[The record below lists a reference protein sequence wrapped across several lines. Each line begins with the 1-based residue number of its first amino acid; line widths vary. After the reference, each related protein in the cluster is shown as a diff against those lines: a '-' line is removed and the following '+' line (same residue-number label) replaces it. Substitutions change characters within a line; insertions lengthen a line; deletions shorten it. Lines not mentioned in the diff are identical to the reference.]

1 MKDEASTGV
10 LLSSRGC
17 GGAATGEGAV
27 PPAAARPPSMER
39 RVVDVRG
46 RRVGDGDGVG
56 VSLVEITSTTT
67 TPLGGRILSWA

>member
-1 MKDEASTGV
+1 
-10 LLSSRGC
+10 
-17 GGAATGEGAV
+17 
-27 PPAAARPPSMER
+27 MER